1 MKEVSE
7 QIAYHLKILYLTQ
20 QNKEELSKQEKI
32 QAREKETEQTVILNT
47 RDNKQLNKNQ
57 VYQSVTMTTNEG

>member
-20 QNKEELSKQEKI
+20 QNKEELSKQKKI